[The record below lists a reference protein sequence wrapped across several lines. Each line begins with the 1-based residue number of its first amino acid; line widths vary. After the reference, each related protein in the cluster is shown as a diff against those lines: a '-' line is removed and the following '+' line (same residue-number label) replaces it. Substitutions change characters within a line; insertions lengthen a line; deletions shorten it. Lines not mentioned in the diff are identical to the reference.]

1 MPHLHYAPIWRRT
14 GWDRREGPFSEH
26 DLKRLPVVV
35 WVPGTDIAAPLAS
48 TPGPLADEPSVPLIL
63 DASRVRTRRRT
74 NNERSRLECC

>member
-35 WVPGTDIAAPLAS
+35 WVRGTDVAAPLAS
-48 TPGPLADEPSVPLIL
+48 TPGPLADEPSVHPRRL
-63 DASRVRTRRRT
+63 ARAYSQEHQQRVQ
-74 NNERSRLECC
+74 